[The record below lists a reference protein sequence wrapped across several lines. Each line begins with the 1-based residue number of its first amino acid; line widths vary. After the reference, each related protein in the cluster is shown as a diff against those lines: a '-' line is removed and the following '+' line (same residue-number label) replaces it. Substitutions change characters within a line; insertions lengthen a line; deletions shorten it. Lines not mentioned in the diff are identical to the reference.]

1 MLRTLSIR
9 DFILIESLDLDFEAG
24 FTAMTGETGAGKSIL
39 IDALTLALGARADGN
54 VVRTGA
60 TRAEI
65 GLEWDLSRATRARH
79 WLAENDLADEDANVC
94 LFRRVLESGGRS
106 KSFINGTAVT
116 LSQMRDLAE
125 RLIDIHGQHAH
136 QTLLKRDAQ
145 LALLDDF
152 ADHADLLEET
162 ARRHREWSELS
173 RMRSA
178 REVNEAAIAREFEDL
193 TWQIGELAKLE
204 FTVDKFA
211 EIEAEQRRLANAASL
226 IASAEGAIEALSESE
241 RPALDTIESLARDL
255 QESAE
260 TDAELKDAASLVQSA
275 AVELS
280 EAVSSLRHYLRK
292 LDADPARLAEL
303 DRHIADVQEVSR
315 KFRIEPARIP
325 EVLQQ
330 KRDRLASLGGGR
342 SLEALIEQ
350 ERAAFAVYSA
360 AAAKLTQSRLA
371 AGKRFSAEVTRSLKE
386 LAMGGGRL
394 SVEFAPREASASGVE
409 SCEFMVCAHE
419 GQPVGPLAKIASGGE
434 LSRISLAIQ
443 MMASS
448 RGGVPVM
455 VFDEVDAGIGG
466 RVAEIVG
473 RLLRRLGNKHQVLAV
488 THLAQVAA
496 CAHAQFSV
504 SKSEAAGQVLTAV
517 TPLKDKARVEEVARM
532 LGGLSIT
539 AATRKAAAEM
549 IERAES

>member
-24 FTAMTGETGAGKSIL
+24 FTALTGETGAGKSIL
-39 IDALTLALGARADGN
+39 IDALTLALGARSEGN
-54 VVRTGA
+54 VVRHGA
-60 TRAEI
+60 ARAEI
-65 GLEWDLSRATRARH
+65 GLEWDLSSAAPARA
-79 WLAENDLADEDANVC
+79 WLKDNELADEDANVC
-94 LFRRVLESGGRS
+94 LFRRVLETGGRS

-136 QTLLKRDAQ
+136 QTLLKREAQ
-145 LALLDDF
+145 LTLLDDF
-152 ADHADLLEET
+152 AGHEDLLSAT
-162 ARRHREWSELS
+162 ATRHREWAELH

-204 FTVDKFA
+204 FAPEKFA

-226 IASAEGAIEALSESE
+226 IASAEAAIEALSESE
-241 RPALDTIESLARDL
+241 QPALDTVESLARDL
-255 QESAE
+255 GANAE
-260 TDAELKDAASLVQSA
+260 TDPELKDAASLVQSA

-280 EAVSSLRHYLRK
+280 EAVSSLRHYLRR

-303 DRHIADVQEVSR
+303 DRRIADVHETAR

-325 EVLQQ
+325 DVLQQ

-350 ERAAFAVYSA
+350 ERAAFAEYTKA
-360 AAAKLTQSRLA
+360 AAALTQSRNA
-371 AGKRFSAEVTRSLKE
+371 AARRFATEVTRSLKE

-394 SVEFAPREASASGVE
+394 SVEFLPREASALGVE

-419 GQPVGPLAKIASGGE
+419 GQPVGPLARIASGGE
-434 LSRISLAIQ
+434 LSRISLTIQ
-443 MMASS
+443 MMAST

-473 RLLRRLGNKHQVLAV
+473 RLLRRLGGKHQVLAV

-504 SKSEAAGQVLTAV
+504 SKSEASGKVITAV
-517 TPLKDKARVEEVARM
+517 TPLKEKARVEEIARM

-549 IERAES
+549 IDRAES

>member
-9 DFILIESLDLDFEAG
+9 DFILIDALDLDLEAG
-24 FTAMTGETGAGKSIL
+24 FSALTGETGAGKSIL

-54 VVRTGA
+54 VVRAGA
-60 TRAEI
+60 QRAEI
-65 GLEWDLSRATRARH
+65 GLEWDLRGAPGARA

-94 LFRRVLESGGRS
+94 LFRRVLETGGRS

-136 QTLLKRDAQ
+136 QTLLKREAQ

-152 ADHADLLEET
+152 AGHEDLLAAT
-162 ARRHREWSELS
+162 ARAHRDWAELA

-193 TWQIGELAKLE
+193 SWQINELAKLYFSPE
-204 FTVDKFA
+204 RFA
-211 EIEAEQRRLANAASL
+211 ETEAEQRRLANAASL
-226 IASAEGAIEALSESE
+226 IASAEGAIEALSEGE
-241 RPALDTIESLARDL
+241 RPALDSIESIARDL
-255 QESAE
+255 GNSAE
-260 TDAELKDAASLVQSA
+260 TDPELKDAAALVQSA
-275 AVELS
+275 AVELT
-280 EAVSSLRHYLRK
+280 EAVSSLRHYLRR

-303 DRHIADVQEVSR
+303 DRRIADVHEAAR

-350 ERAAFAVYSA
+350 ERAAFAAYGVA
-360 AAAKLTQSRLA
+360 AAALGKSRHA
-371 AGKRFSAEVTRSLKE
+371 AAKRFAAEVTRSLHE

-394 SVEFAPREASASGVE
+394 SVEFAPREASAVGLE

-443 MMASS
+443 MMAST

-473 RLLRRLGNKHQVLAV
+473 RLLRRLGQKHQVLAV

-496 CAHAQFSV
+496 CAHAQFEV
-504 SKSEAAGQVLTAV
+504 SKSETAGRVQTAV
-517 TPLKDKARVEEVARM
+517 TPLNGKARIEEIARM

-549 IERAES
+549 IERAEG

>member
-9 DFILIESLDLDFEAG
+9 DFILIESLDLDLEAG
-24 FTAMTGETGAGKSIL
+24 FSALTGETGAGKSIL
-39 IDALTLALGARADGN
+39 IDALTLALGARSEGN
-54 VVRTGA
+54 VVRQGA
-60 TRAEI
+60 SRAEI
-65 GLEWDLSRATRARH
+65 GLEWDLSKVPIARA
-79 WLAENDLADEDANVC
+79 WLKENELADEDANVC

-136 QTLLKRDAQ
+136 QTLLKREAQ

-152 ADHADLLEET
+152 ADHDGLIAST
-162 ARRHREWSELS
+162 AARHREWAELA

-193 TWQIGELAKLE
+193 TWQIGELSKLE
-204 FTVDKFA
+204 FTPEKFA
-211 EIEAEQRRLANAASL
+211 DIETEQRRLANAASL

-241 RPALDTIESLARDL
+241 RPVLETIETLARDL
-255 QESAE
+255 ADNAE
-260 TDAELKDAASLVQSA
+260 TDHELKDAASLVQSA

-292 LDADPARLAEL
+292 LDADPARLADL
-303 DRHIADVQEVSR
+303 DRRIADVHEVSR

-350 ERAAFAVYSA
+350 ERTAFAEFSKA
-360 AAAKLTQSRLA
+360 AAALTQSRQSA
-371 AGKRFSAEVTRSLKE
+371 AKRFSAEVTRSLKE

-394 SVEFAPREASASGVE
+394 SIEFSAREPSALGVE

-443 MMASS
+443 MMAST

-473 RLLRRLGNKHQVLAV
+473 RLLRRLGAKHQVLAV

-496 CAHAQFSV
+496 CAHVQISV
-504 SKSEAAGQVLTAV
+504 SKAESGGHVTTAV
-517 TPLKDKARVEEVARM
+517 TPLKDKARVEEIARM

-539 AATRKAAAEM
+539 AATRKAASEM
-549 IERAES
+549 IERAET

>member
-9 DFILIESLDLDFEAG
+9 DFILIEALDLDFAAG
-24 FTAMTGETGAGKSIL
+24 FTAFTGETGAGKSIL
-39 IDALTLALGARADGN
+39 IDALTLALGARAEGN
-54 VVRTGA
+54 VVRSGA
-60 TRAEI
+60 ARAEI
-65 GLEWDLSRATRARH
+65 GLEWDLSAAPAARA
-79 WLAENDLADEDANVC
+79 WLKENELADEDANVC
-94 LFRRVLESGGRS
+94 LFRRVLETGGRS

-136 QTLLKRDAQ
+136 QTLLKREAQ

-152 ADHADLLEET
+152 AGHENLLADT
-162 ARRHREWSELS
+162 ALRHRAWAELA

-193 TWQIGELAKLE
+193 TWQIGELAKLD
-204 FTVDKFA
+204 FTPERFA
-211 EIEAEQRRLANAASL
+211 EVEAEQRRLANAASL
-226 IASAEGAIEALSESE
+226 IASAESAIEALSESE

-255 QESAE
+255 QEKAE

-280 EAVSSLRHYLRK
+280 EAVSSLRHYLRR

-303 DRHIADVQEVSR
+303 DRHLGDVHEVAR

-350 ERAAFAVYSA
+350 ERAAFAEFTRSA
-360 AAAKLTQSRLA
+360 AALSASRQSA
-371 AGKRFSAEVTRSLKE
+371 AKRFAAEVTRSLKE

-394 SVEFAPREASASGVE
+394 SVEFAAREPSALGVE
-409 SCEFMVCAHE
+409 SCEFLVCAHE
-419 GQPVGPLAKIASGGE
+419 GQPTGPLAKIASGGE

-443 MMASS
+443 MMASA

-473 RLLRRLGNKHQVLAV
+473 RLLRRLGHEHQVLAV
-488 THLAQVAA
+488 THLPQVAA

-504 SKSEAAGQVLTAV
+504 SKSEAAGRVATAV
-517 TPLKDKARVEEVARM
+517 TPLKDKARVEEIARM

-539 AATRKAAAEM
+539 AATRKAASEM
-549 IERAES
+549 LQRAEG